1 MSFQPSSVFWSM
13 KWIFSFSF
21 KEEKNFV
28 WSLWKK
34 LQTEKPDL
42 SSVVSLVMARYL
54 ICFFDLIE
62 LKAQMEKWRWDE
74 SDKKGKEGIKKMV
87 IKRGL

>member
-1 MSFQPSSVFWSM
+1 MM
-13 KWIFSFSF
+13 DFSDNIDNTVLCWFYVLSIF

-42 SSVVSLVMARYL
+42 SSVVSLVMARYQ
-54 ICFFDLIE
+54 DLN
-62 LKAQMEKWRWDE
+62 
-74 SDKKGKEGIKKMV
+74 
-87 IKRGL
+87 